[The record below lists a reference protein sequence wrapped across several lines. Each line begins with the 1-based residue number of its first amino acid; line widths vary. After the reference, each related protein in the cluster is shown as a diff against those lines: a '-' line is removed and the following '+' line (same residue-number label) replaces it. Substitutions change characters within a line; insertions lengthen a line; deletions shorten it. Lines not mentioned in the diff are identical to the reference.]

1 MAPADSPLA
10 DFLRARREAL
20 QPEDVGLPRGTG
32 RRVPG
37 LRREEIAD
45 RAGISVDYYLRLEQ
59 GRDRQPSEQVVRALS
74 RALMLTPDASMY
86 LTRIA
91 NRTVRT
97 PSADSP
103 AVHDSVR
110 QLLTRWS
117 HTPAHVSDRNLDV
130 LASNA
135 AAQALAPQYYRPGT
149 NLLLAAFDAST
160 DPHSGHDWETTTAR
174 LVSALR
180 FHADPAD
187 PRLHEI
193 LGELS
198 VRSRP
203 FRRLWARH
211 EVQRHPTG
219 DAAYDVPPFGWVSL
233 RWQVLD
239 IPGTPGHTLTT
250 FFADAGS
257 PGERALEALVAR
269 TNAAL
274 PVV

>member
-1 MAPADSPLA
+1 MAFVDNPLA
-10 DFLRARREAL
+10 DFLRARRESL

-74 RALMLTPDASMY
+74 RALKLSPDASIY
-86 LTRIA
+86 LHRIA
-91 NRTVRT
+91 N
-97 PSADSP
+97 PAPPAPPADL
-103 AVHDSVR
+103 ADVNDSIA
-110 QLLTRWS
+110 QLLRRWS
-117 HTPAHVSDRNLDV
+117 HTPAYVTDRNLDV

-135 AAQALAPQYYRPGT
+135 AARALAPAYYTPGA
-149 NLLLAAFDAST
+149 NLLLAAFNDST
-160 DPHSGHDWETTTAR
+160 DPFAQPEMSVTINRVVSG
-174 LVSALR
+174 LR
-180 FHADPAD
+180 FYSDPAD

-211 EVQRHPTG
+211 EVQQYPNG
-219 DAAYDVPPFGWVSL
+219 SADYNIAPYGWVTL
-233 RWQVLD
+233 RWQLLA
-239 IPGTPGHTLTT
+239 IPQTPGHFLTT
-250 FFADAGS
+250 FFADADS
-257 PGERALEALVAR
+257 PGERALDHLIAEAS
-269 TNAAL
+269 AA
-274 PVV
+274 VSA